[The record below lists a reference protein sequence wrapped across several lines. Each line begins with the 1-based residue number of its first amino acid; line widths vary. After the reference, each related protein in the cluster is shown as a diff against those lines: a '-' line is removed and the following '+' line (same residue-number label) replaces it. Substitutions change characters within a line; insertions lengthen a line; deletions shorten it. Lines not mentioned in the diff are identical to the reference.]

1 MEPGVG
7 FFGVR
12 GWLCRRLRMALQES
26 EDDFVGAVLELCCL
40 VFTFN
45 SECHL
50 NAKDMAGFYDHAR
63 HKYTDVFGIVS
74 LFPYNFMT
82 FIYTITRSLL
92 RRPRGCKKKG
102 PKLFSL
108 LLFKYRFITYFLR
121 CIANPVRW
129 LYAALLVCVFFIFIL
144 FSQYI

>member
-1 MEPGVG
+1 
-7 FFGVR
+7 
-12 GWLCRRLRMALQES
+12 MALLES

-92 RRPRGCKKKG
+92 RRPRGCKKRVQNY
-102 PKLFSL
+102 LVYYYLSTVSSL
-108 LLFKYRFITYFLR
+108 ISFVVSRILYGGYMRLCLSAFFYFYF
-121 CIANPVRW
+121 V
-129 LYAALLVCVFFIFIL
+129 
-144 FSQYI
+144 